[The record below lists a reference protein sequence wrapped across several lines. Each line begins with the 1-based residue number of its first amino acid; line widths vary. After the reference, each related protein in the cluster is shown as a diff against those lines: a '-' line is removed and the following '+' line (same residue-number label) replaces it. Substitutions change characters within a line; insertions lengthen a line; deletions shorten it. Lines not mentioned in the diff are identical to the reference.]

1 MSNVLLKRNCFFGRM
16 SALVPGFSDIGDRD
30 KLLTVLCPVKTEV
43 AKTISKFLG
52 IMSETRKNLENGL
65 SSDMLKL
72 YIKHK

>member
-1 MSNVLLKRNCFFGRM
+1 M
-16 SALVPGFSDIGDRD
+16 SALIPGFSNMTDRD

-43 AKTISKFLG
+43 AKTVSKILG

-65 SSDMLKL
+65 SSDMLNL